1 MDKAIRGKDRE
12 TQHECYREKCSYCGF
27 LGADSWGDQ
36 ADYEATDEE
45 ANEVKQ
51 ALYQKPQT
59 DRHESAND
67 YFTNQPSQK

>member
-12 TQHECYREKCSYCGF
+12 AQHECYREKCSYCGF

-45 ANEVKQ
+45 ANEVEQFVQNKKAEEKKRKQ
-51 ALYQKPQT
+51 LAKQMKL
-59 DRHESAND
+59 S
-67 YFTNQPSQK
+67 F